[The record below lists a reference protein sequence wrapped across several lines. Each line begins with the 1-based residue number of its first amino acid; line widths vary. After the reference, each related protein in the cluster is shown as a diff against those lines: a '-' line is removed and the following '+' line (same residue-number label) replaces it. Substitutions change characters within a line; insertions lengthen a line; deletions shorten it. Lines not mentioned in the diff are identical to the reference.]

1 MKELTKSGLT
11 IVGFLF
17 AILLLAF
24 TGVQTFSLILA
35 ITGSAIMAV
44 VGLTM
49 FEGGMLYWWQVFRAQ
64 AEGLLQMSLSL
75 LVFLA
80 CLLFVVTATALKL
93 GAVDAAILGVSTPA
107 KLITA
112 AAVIQLTAK
121 LLFPLL
127 HPDVVDAINE
137 RVREGKILDAASKK
151 FDKRVDG
158 IADDYTDMMVEEKT
172 ARMMTRFNTK
182 YNTRYQLPG
191 HVEPLV
197 IEGQTATDAT
207 PRAPRPSWRDRVFGR
222 NPAPA
227 QDAPQ
232 DAQPA
237 QDAHSV
243 DAATVAAVLA
253 AIQRGE
259 IAVPVAMSNST
270 HATQPTAHPAPGQGQ
285 GGNVGNGAPG
295 KMGVDT
301 RNPTSRQ

>member
-191 HVEPLV
+191 HAEPLV
-197 IEGQTATDAT
+197 IEGQTATDDT

-222 NPAPA
+222 AA
-227 QDAPQ
+227 ATQTAPQ

-270 HATQPTAHPAPGQGQ
+270 HAPHPTAHPTPGQGQ
-285 GGNVGNGAPG
+285 GNGPSAPKLG
-295 KMGVDT
+295 SAGDG
-301 RNPTSRQ
+301 RP

>member
-191 HVEPLV
+191 HAEPLV
-197 IEGQTATDAT
+197 IEGQTATDDT

-222 NPAPA
+222 AA
-227 QDAPQ
+227 ATQTAPQ

-270 HATQPTAHPAPGQGQ
+270 HAPQPSAHPAQGQGQ
-285 GGNVGNGAPG
+285 GNGPSAA
-295 KMGVDT
+295 KMGADA

>member
-1 MKELTKSGLT
+1 MRELTKSGLT

-93 GAVDAAILGVSTPA
+93 GAVDASILGVSTPA

-191 HVEPLV
+191 HAEPLV

-222 NPAPA
+222 NPAPT
-227 QDAPQ
+227 QTAPQ

-237 QDAHSV
+237 PEAHSV

-270 HATQPTAHPAPGQGQ
+270 HTPQPTAHPTPGQGQ
-285 GGNVGNGAPG
+285 GNGPAAKPLG
-295 KMGVDT
+295 PQGGSGAKDFH
-301 RNPTSRQ
+301 

>member
-93 GAVDAAILGVSTPA
+93 GAVDASILGVSTPA

-285 GGNVGNGAPG
+285 GNGPTQKPLGA
-295 KMGVDT
+295 DT
-301 RNPTSRQ
+301 RRP

>member
-158 IADDYTDMMVEEKT
+158 IADDYADMMVEEKT

-191 HVEPLV
+191 HAEPLV

-207 PRAPRPSWRDRVFGR
+207 PRASRPSWRDRVFGR
-222 NPAPA
+222 PAA
-227 QDAPQ
+227 TQTAPQ
-232 DAQPA
+232 EAQPA

-270 HATQPTAHPAPGQGQ
+270 HIAADNPNTPRTMTAPGQGQ
-285 GGNVGNGAPG
+285 GNGPAAKPLG
-295 KMGVDT
+295 ADT
-301 RNPTSRQ
+301 RNP

>member
-1 MKELTKSGLT
+1 
-11 IVGFLF
+11 
-17 AILLLAF
+17 
-24 TGVQTFSLILA
+24 
-35 ITGSAIMAV
+35 
-44 VGLTM
+44 
-49 FEGGMLYWWQVFRAQ
+49 MLYWWQVFRAQ

-191 HVEPLV
+191 HAEPLV

-222 NPAPA
+222 PAA
-227 QDAPQ
+227 TQTAPQ

-237 QDAHSV
+237 QDAQP
-243 DAATVAAVLA
+243 DAATIAAVLA

-270 HATQPTAHPAPGQGQ
+270 HATQPTAHTAPGQGQ
-285 GGNVGNGAPG
+285 GNG
-295 KMGVDT
+295 
-301 RNPTSRQ
+301 PTQKPLGADQRRP

>member
-11 IVGFLF
+11 IIGLLF
-17 AILLLAF
+17 AVLLLSF
-24 TGVQTFSLILA
+24 TGIQTYSLILA

-93 GAVDAAILGVSTPA
+93 GAVGEEVLGASTPA

-182 YNTRYQLPG
+182 YNTQYQLPG
-191 HVEPLV
+191 RVEPVV
-197 IEGQTATDAT
+197 IEGQSAATEET
-207 PRAPRPSWRDRVFGR
+207 TRAPRPSWRDRVFGR
-222 NPAPA
+222 PAPA
-227 QDAPQ
+227 QPAPQ
-232 DAQPA
+232 EAGAPASDDAIMATIA
-237 QDAHSV
+237 QM
-243 DAATVAAVLA
+243 VAAGQLV
-253 AIQRGE
+253 I
-259 IAVPVAMSNST
+259 PVAQQGNST
-270 HATQPTAHPAPGQGQ
+270 YAPQSATQSAPGQG
-285 GGNVGNGAPG
+285 NGPTQKPLGRDAQ
-295 KMGVDT
+295 
-301 RNPTSRQ
+301 NPTSRQ

>member
-191 HVEPLV
+191 HAEPLV
-197 IEGQTATDAT
+197 IEGQTATDDT

-222 NPAPA
+222 AA
-227 QDAPQ
+227 ATQTAPQ

-237 QDAHSV
+237 PTQD
-243 DAATVAAVLA
+243 DIAAALALLA
-253 AIQRGE
+253 ANPQLLSLVR
-259 IAVPVAMSNST
+259 PVDSMSNST
-270 HATQPTAHPAPGQGQ
+270 HAPQPTAHPAPGQGQ
-285 GGNVGNGAPG
+285 GNGPAAPRIG
-295 KMGVDT
+295 GADT

>member
-93 GAVDAAILGVSTPA
+93 GAVDASILGVSTPA

-158 IADDYTDMMVEEKT
+158 IADDYADMMVEEKT

-191 HVEPLV
+191 HAEPLV

-222 NPAPA
+222 PAA
-227 QDAPQ
+227 TQTAPQ

-237 QDAHSV
+237 QDAQP
-243 DAATVAAVLA
+243 DAATIAAVLA

-259 IAVPVAMSNST
+259 IAVPVA
-270 HATQPTAHPAPGQGQ
+270 
-285 GGNVGNGAPG
+285 V
-295 KMGVDT
+295 
-301 RNPTSRQ
+301 

>member
-191 HVEPLV
+191 RSEPLV
-197 IEGQTATDAT
+197 IEGQTATDDT

-222 NPAPA
+222 AA
-227 QDAPQ
+227 ATQTAPQ

-259 IAVPVAMSNST
+259 IAVPVAVSNST
-270 HATQPTAHPAPGQGQ
+270 HATQPTAHPAPGQG
-285 GGNVGNGAPG
+285 NG
-295 KMGVDT
+295 
-301 RNPTSRQ
+301 PTQKPLAGDMPADFR

>member
-24 TGVQTFSLILA
+24 TGVQTYSLILA

-49 FEGGMLYWWQVFRAQ
+49 FEGGMLYWWQTFRAQ

-137 RVREGKILDAASKK
+137 RVREGKILAAASEK

-182 YNTRYQLPG
+182 YHTQYQLPG
-191 HVEPLV
+191 RSEAVV
-197 IEGQTATDAT
+197 VEGQTATADT

-237 QDAHSV
+237 QDAQP
-243 DAATVAAVLA
+243 DAATIAAVLA

-259 IAVPVAMSNST
+259 IAVPVTVSNST
-270 HATQPTAHPAPGQGQ
+270 HAPQPAAHPAPGRGQ
-285 GGNVGNGAPG
+285 GNGPAAKPLG
-295 KMGVDT
+295 PQGGSGAKDFH
-301 RNPTSRQ
+301 

>member
-24 TGVQTFSLILA
+24 TGVQTYSLILA

-49 FEGGMLYWWQVFRAQ
+49 FEGGMLYWWQTFRAQ

-137 RVREGKILDAASKK
+137 RVREGKILAAASEK

-270 HATQPTAHPAPGQGQ
+270 HAPQPTAHPASGQGQ
-285 GGNVGNGAPG
+285 GNGPAA
-295 KMGVDT
+295 KMGADT
-301 RNPTSRQ
+301 RRP

>member
-24 TGVQTFSLILA
+24 TGIQTYSLILT
-35 ITGSAIMAV
+35 ITGSAILAV

-64 AEGLLQMSLSL
+64 AEGLLQMALSL

-93 GAVDAAILGVSTPA
+93 GAVDATILGIGTPA

-121 LLFPLL
+121 LLFPLF
-127 HPDVVDAINE
+127 HPDVMDAIME

-182 YNTRYQLPG
+182 YHTQYQLPG
-191 HVEPLV
+191 RTDAPAV
-197 IEGQTATDAT
+197 IEGQTSDTDNPRNVT
-207 PRAPRPSWRDRVFGR
+207 PRRMWRDRMFGR
-222 NPAPA
+222 R
-227 QDAPQ
+227 PQ
-232 DAQPA
+232 PEM
-237 QDAHSV
+237 
-243 DAATVAAVLA
+243 VAV
-253 AIQRGE
+253 
-259 IAVPVAMSNST
+259 VNST
-270 HATQPTAHPAPGQGQ
+270 HDVPPATLRPTTEPSPAVRLPDDWETWTDGRKLAWIEGLRPA
-285 GGNVGNGAPG
+285 GTS
-295 KMGVDT
+295 DT
-301 RNPTSRQ
+301 RP

>member
-1 MKELTKSGLT
+1 MRELTKSGLT

-80 CLLFVVTATALKL
+80 CLVFVITATALKL
-93 GAVDAAILGVSTPA
+93 GAVDAAILGASTPA

-191 HVEPLV
+191 HAEPLV
-197 IEGQTATDAT
+197 IEGQTATDDT

-222 NPAPA
+222 AA
-227 QDAPQ
+227 ATQTAPQ

-270 HATQPTAHPAPGQGQ
+270 HAPHPTAHPTPGQGQ
-285 GGNVGNGAPG
+285 GNGPAGPKLG
-295 KMGVDT
+295 SAGDG
-301 RNPTSRQ
+301 RP

>member
-1 MKELTKSGLT
+1 MRELTKSGLT

-191 HVEPLV
+191 HAEPLV
-197 IEGQTATDAT
+197 IEGQTATDDT

-222 NPAPA
+222 AA
-227 QDAPQ
+227 ATQTAPQ

-259 IAVPVAMSNST
+259 IAVPVAMSDST
-270 HATQPTAHPAPGQGQ
+270 HTAPTAHTHPAPGQGQ
-285 GGNVGNGAPG
+285 GNG
-295 KMGVDT
+295 
-301 RNPTSRQ
+301 PTQKPLAGDRPADFR

>member
-191 HVEPLV
+191 HAEPLV

-207 PRAPRPSWRDRVFGR
+207 PPAPRAG
-222 NPAPA
+222 
-227 QDAPQ
+227 
-232 DAQPA
+232 
-237 QDAHSV
+237 
-243 DAATVAAVLA
+243 
-253 AIQRGE
+253 
-259 IAVPVAMSNST
+259 
-270 HATQPTAHPAPGQGQ
+270 
-285 GGNVGNGAPG
+285 
-295 KMGVDT
+295 
-301 RNPTSRQ
+301 

>member
-93 GAVDAAILGVSTPA
+93 GAVDASILGVSTPA

-191 HVEPLV
+191 HAEPLV

-222 NPAPA
+222 PAA
-227 QDAPQ
+227 TQTAPQ

-259 IAVPVAMSNST
+259 IAVPVAVSNST

-285 GGNVGNGAPG
+285 GNGPAAKPLG
-295 KMGVDT
+295 RDAQ
-301 RNPTSRQ
+301 NPTPRP

>member
-80 CLLFVVTATALKL
+80 CLVFVVTATALKL

-182 YNTRYQLPG
+182 YNTRYELSDRPAA
-191 HVEPLV
+191 VV
-197 IEGQTATDAT
+197 IEGQTVADVENAT
-207 PRAPRPSWRDRVFGR
+207 PRPSFRDRLFGR
-222 NPAPA
+222 RPAPA
-227 QDAPQ
+227 QPAPQ
-232 DAQPA
+232 EAQGQPDA
-237 QDAHSV
+237 DAI
-243 DAATVAAVLA
+243 TA
-253 AIQRGE
+253 AIAAMVARGE
-259 IAVPVAMSNST
+259 LVIPVAQQSNNT
-270 HATQPTAHPAPGQGQ
+270 HTPHPTAHPTPGPGQGNGPAAKRVGPA
-285 GGNVGNGAPG
+285 GGSTGA
-295 KMGVDT
+295 DF
-301 RNPTSRQ
+301 R

>member
-270 HATQPTAHPAPGQGQ
+270 HAPQPTAHPAPGQGQ

-295 KMGVDT
+295 KPLGADQ
-301 RNPTSRQ
+301 RRP